1 VRTFI
6 FLAGAPGAGKS
17 TVAAILQRRL
27 GTPLFEFGWI
37 PEFRNTGTRVISYT
51 EDESLAFE
59 NLTLVLKNYA
69 RHGFA
74 NILITDLEDKRIEQL
89 GSVFQGFSFMIVALR
104 VLDEDELRRRVMDE
118 SRPSGYRDWR
128 EAVRI
133 NRRLLARPP
142 FPSEHFI
149 DIAAES
155 AAEVADTMLELMCRS
170 QARTASDPTVPR
182 TRGYPRDC
190 KRDKPQ
196 RVQRAAFRAP
206 SPWEAADG
214 RA

>member
-6 FLAGAPGAGKS
+6 FLAEAPGAGKS
-17 TVAAILQRRL
+17 TVAAILRRRL

-37 PEFRNTGTRVISYT
+37 PEFRNTGTRVTSYT

-59 NLTLVLKNYA
+59 NLTLVLRNYA

-74 NILITDLEDKRIEQL
+74 NIIVTDLENKRTGQL
-89 GSVFQGFSFMIVALR
+89 GSVFRDFDFVIATLR

-118 SRPSGYRDWR
+118 SRSSGYRDWQ

-142 FPSEHFI
+142 FPNEHFI
-149 DIAAES
+149 DVSTEPAE
-155 AAEVADTMLELMCRS
+155 EVADRIEGLTW
-170 QARTASDPTVPR
+170 PGHP
-182 TRGYPRDC
+182 
-190 KRDKPQ
+190 
-196 RVQRAAFRAP
+196 
-206 SPWEAADG
+206 
-214 RA
+214 